1 MKESFTVTPEIM
13 YVTIFKL
20 QQVQVRFGVKYWI
33 SNSKD
38 FENYPKNLSQTIY
51 AEIQFQHNW
60 S

>member
-13 YVTIFKL
+13 YVTIVKL

-33 SNSKD
+33 RNSKV
-38 FENYPKNLSQTIY
+38 FENYPKNLGQTIY
-51 AEIQFQHNW
+51 FEIQFQHNW

>member
-13 YVTIFKL
+13 YVTIVKL

-51 AEIQFQHNW
+51 VEIQFQHNW

>member
-1 MKESFTVTPEIM
+1 M
-13 YVTIFKL
+13 TIVKL

-51 AEIQFQHNW
+51 VEIQFQHNW

>member
-13 YVTIFKL
+13 YVTIVKL
-20 QQVQVRFGVKYWI
+20 QQVQVCFGVKYWI

-38 FENYPKNLSQTIY
+38 FENYPKNLGQTIY
-51 AEIQFQHNW
+51 VEIQFQHNW